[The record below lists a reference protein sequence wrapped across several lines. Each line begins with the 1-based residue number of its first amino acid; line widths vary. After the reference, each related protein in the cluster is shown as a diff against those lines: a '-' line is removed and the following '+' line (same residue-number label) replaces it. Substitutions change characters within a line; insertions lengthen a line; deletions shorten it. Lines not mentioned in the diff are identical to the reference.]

1 MCGQACVLEFMVHV
15 VRSHDESEKDGEGR
29 VPGEDEVHH
38 DPKKQVSLL
47 ERNDGCI
54 DEAVIRRE

>member
-1 MCGQACVLEFMVHV
+1 MVHV
-15 VRSHDESEKDGEGR
+15 VRSHDEPEKDGEGR

-47 ERNDGCI
+47 EWNDGCI
-54 DEAVIRRE
+54 DETVIRGE

>member
-1 MCGQACVLEFMVHV
+1 MVHV
-15 VRSHDESEKDGEGR
+15 VRSHDEPEKDGEGR

-47 ERNDGCI
+47 EWNDGRI
-54 DEAVIRRE
+54 DETVMRGE